1 MVVMR
6 ILAPAVIRP
15 TIVAGLA
22 TVLFACGPSATEA
35 PNPPATPATAQQ
47 VIAEAVSRAQA
58 EQKVVLIEFGAS
70 WCKWCTN
77 FQRFV
82 HAPQVGATMADNY
95 VVANLDVLEEPE
107 KKSLENPQGEALM
120 LEYTGGKKAG
130 LPFYVFLDARGNKI
144 ADSYAMPD
152 KSNIGFPA
160 TPEEIDAFMALL
172 DRTAPRL
179 DAPGRAAVVAYLHAT
194 AKL

>member
-1 MVVMR
+1 MPTMGMLRRV
-6 ILAPAVIRP
+6 ATRP
-15 TIVAGLA
+15 TIVVGLA
-22 TVLFACGPSATEA
+22 AVLLAGSPAATRAQRSPAGPE
-35 PNPPATPATAQQ
+35 PARQ
-47 VIAEAVSRAQA
+47 VVAAAVRRAQA
-58 EQKVVLIEFGAS
+58 EKKVVLIEFGAS

-77 FQRFV
+77 FQNFV
-82 HAPQVGATMADNY
+82 HSPQVGATIAENY
-95 VVANLDVLEEPE
+95 VIANLDVLEEPE
-107 KKSLENPQGEALM
+107 KKSLENPEGEALM

-130 LPFYVFLDARGNKI
+130 LPFYVFLDARGSKI

-179 DAPGRAAVVAYLHAT
+179 DAPRRAAVMAYLRAA
-194 AKL
+194 AKP